1 MDNVDTVTI
10 SVKDKGM
17 GMSKDRVKLL
27 FNRFESLAAA
37 NVSFQQGTG
46 IGLSL
51 TKELVELHHAKI
63 DVESEPGKG
72 STFNVTFLK
81 GHLHFSEKEEF
92 VMQDNTSEP
101 DKNKV
106 EMTEIAETI
115 EPDENSSS
123 DKQVIL
129 IAEDN
134 SELRAFLKTV
144 LSVKYDIL
152 EAENG
157 REALEIA
164 QENVPDMIIT
174 DVMMPEM
181 NGLELAKAI
190 KEDINISHIPLVLL
204 TAKTDMENKLE
215 ALQYGVDDYITKPFS
230 SAYLE
235 ARIENLLR
243 LRKQLQELYRSS
255 LTSGV
260 ISPSKPN
267 VVSQDDIFIQRI
279 MTFIEENIDNSELT
293 IEDIAIHIG
302 FGRSAFFK
310 KLKSLTGLAPV
321 EFLKEVRI
329 QRSAQLIES
338 GEYNFS
344 EISYMVGINDPRY
357 FSRCFKQ
364 KFGMSPRDYKDK
376 CVESGR

>member
-1 MDNVDTVTI
+1 
-10 SVKDKGM
+10 
-17 GMSKDRVKLL
+17 
-27 FNRFESLAAA
+27 
-37 NVSFQQGTG
+37 
-46 IGLSL
+46 
-51 TKELVELHHAKI
+51 
-63 DVESEPGKG
+63 
-72 STFNVTFLK
+72 
-81 GHLHFSEKEEF
+81 
-92 VMQDNTSEP
+92 
-101 DKNKV
+101 
-106 EMTEIAETI
+106 
-115 EPDENSSS
+115 
-123 DKQVIL
+123 
-129 IAEDN
+129 
-134 SELRAFLKTV
+134 
-144 LSVKYDIL
+144 
-152 EAENG
+152 
-157 REALEIA
+157 
-164 QENVPDMIIT
+164 
-174 DVMMPEM
+174 
-181 NGLELAKAI
+181 
-190 KEDINISHIPLVLL
+190 
-204 TAKTDMENKLE
+204 
-215 ALQYGVDDYITKPFS
+215 
-230 SAYLE
+230 LE